1 MSSFAAK
8 FVHARTL
15 NVPGFMAAVENNRAN
30 HNANRWRARA

>member
-1 MSSFAAK
+1 MSLLAATILH
-8 FVHARTL
+8 VRTL